1 MKKELNFEEKMNR
14 LSSIVEQL
22 ENDNIDIDKG
32 IQLYEEGLSLT
43 KELQKLLTIYEDKIE
58 SISKEKKWT

>member
-1 MKKELNFEEKMNR
+1 MKKELSFEDKMNR

-43 KELQKLLTIYEDKIE
+43 KELQKLLTAYEDKIE
-58 SISKEKKWT
+58 SISKEQK